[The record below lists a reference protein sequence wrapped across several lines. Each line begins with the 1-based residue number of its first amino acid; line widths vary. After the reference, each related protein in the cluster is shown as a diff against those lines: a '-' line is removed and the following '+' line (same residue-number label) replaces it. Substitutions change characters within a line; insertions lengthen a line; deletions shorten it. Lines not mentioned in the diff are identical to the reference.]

1 MVYVEVVYQQSGF
14 SEMKIYRRVF
24 YIIIILAGAA
34 AFVAMSIGPVYRD
47 WAFICEKTGS
57 RKGNREWFMG
67 LKTEHWY
74 KESKLEGFMKTNYP
88 DDLSYRWVSY
98 EGTGRN
104 IFGVAVLRGHGR
116 PELIH
121 LPYKVLNRYV
131 ENVDDKEKRR
141 LYDVFSSGDVQRVR
155 DEVTGI
161 WEKVLDMLKTE
172 TERLDLY
179 DSQ

>member
-1 MVYVEVVYQQSGF
+1 
-14 SEMKIYRRVF
+14 MKSTYPWIRPAV
-24 YIIIILAGAA
+24 YIIIVLAGVA

-47 WAFICEKTGS
+47 WAFICENTGS

-67 LKTEHWY
+67 LKTGHWY
-74 KESKLEGFMKTNYP
+74 KESKLEEFMETNYP

-104 IFGVAVLRGHGR
+104 IFGTAVLYGHGR
-116 PELIH
+116 PELVH

-131 ENVDDKEKRR
+131 EHIDDKEKRR
-141 LYDVFSSGDVQRVR
+141 LYDVFSSGNVQRIR

-161 WEKVLDMLKTE
+161 WEKVFSMQKTDAE
-172 TERLDLY
+172 LLDLLDLQQGPY
-179 DSQ
+179 K